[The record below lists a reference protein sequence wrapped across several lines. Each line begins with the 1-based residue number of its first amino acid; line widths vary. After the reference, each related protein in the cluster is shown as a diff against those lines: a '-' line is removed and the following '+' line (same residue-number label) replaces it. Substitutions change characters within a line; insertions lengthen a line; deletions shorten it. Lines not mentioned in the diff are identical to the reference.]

1 MATKIIVTG
10 ANGQVGR
17 LLLDRLWDTSAETFA
32 VTRVASP
39 LQSTKVLTLPLDSE
53 RVQKAIHQSDVAVH
67 LAGTTWP
74 KESNT
79 YYGANVATTAA
90 LVNAARDSNI
100 KRIVFLSSTDARE
113 DSSNEY
119 LKTKGQAETLLRMT
133 GIPTVVFRCTHIIG
147 SPESP
152 GMTALALRS
161 SEGEAVKVLGS
172 GQQIVAPVFVNDVV
186 SAILM
191 AIDKGRSGTY
201 ELSGPDRMTMDD
213 LVRLVNQN
221 PGIPIKHLPG
231 RLSKF
236 LSKVIPGMPSALIDL
251 MLKPSVGNSA
261 QAISEFGL
269 RLTSLHSV
277 WAVRGDVP
285 ETEGA
290 LFREEIE
297 LAQKR

>member
-10 ANGQVGR
+10 ANGQIGR
-17 LLLDRLWDTSAETFA
+17 ALLGRLWDTSAETYA
-32 VTRVASP
+32 VTRAAGSLRAS
-39 LQSTKVLTLPLDSE
+39 KVFTSPLDSE
-53 RVQKAIHQSDVAVH
+53 RVQKAIHQSDVVVH
-67 LAGTTWP
+67 LAGSLWP
-74 KESNT
+74 KTSNT

-90 LVNAARDSNI
+90 LIKAARDSNV
-100 KRIVFLSSTDARE
+100 KRIIFLSSVDARE

-119 LKTKGQAETLLRMT
+119 LKTKGQAETLLRLT

-147 SPESP
+147 GPDLP
-152 GMTALALRS
+152 GTTARALQS
-161 SEGEAVKVLGS
+161 TDGEPVKVLGS

-213 LVRLVNQN
+213 LVRMVNQ
-221 PGIPIKHLPG
+221 IPDISIKHLPG

-261 QAISEFGL
+261 QAVAEFGI
-269 RLTSLHSV
+269 RLTSLPTV
-277 WAVRGDVP
+277 WNVRREPSKEAAMSAG
-285 ETEGA
+285 
-290 LFREEIE
+290 EEIE
-297 LAQKR
+297 LRT